1 MAVGASP
8 WRAVIAGWV
17 FLFGFKP
24 APCSANPVNPSGEA
38 LGLVGIGL
46 TGIALAVEVSLT
58 AALLMLICRVEHRVR
73 LVAGLVVL
81 NLLSYFVFVAFL
93 FPRFPHLL
101 VIEIM
106 IWLLEAAGML
116 VLVRL
121 SGGAPL
127 KAWQA
132 LAISLVGNL
141 ASFLIGEAI
150 WGYEQPEMTF

>member
-1 MAVGASP
+1 MACSVLSRSP
-8 WRAVIAGWV
+8 GRTNT
-17 FLFGFKP
+17 
-24 APCSANPVNPSGEA
+24 CSKWSVP
-38 LGLVGIGL
+38 L
-46 TGIALAVEVSLT
+46 
-58 AALLMLICRVEHRVR
+58 R

-81 NLLSYFVFVAFL
+81 NLLSYFAFVAFL

-106 IWLLEAAGML
+106 IGLLEAAGMM

-121 SGGAPL
+121 AGGNPL

-141 ASFLIGEAI
+141 ASYLIGEAI
-150 WGYEQPEMTF
+150 WGYEQPEMPF